1 MNTTIIENQNLD
13 KLFIFSVYQDHLSE
27 AKNETNLDTV
37 SETLKRLSKP
47 FKIVEGVYTHLDGTK
62 VLERSILITGDNE
75 DLVMKLSSE
84 YNQESYLI
92 STEDRESFLS
102 FLDNKENLVHL
113 GKLTEVSEFEA
124 KNSETYTYCPKMNK
138 YYICKK

>member
-27 AKNETNLDTV
+27 AKNETNLDIV
-37 SETLKRLSKP
+37 SETLRRLSKP
-47 FKIVEGVYTHLDGTK
+47 FKVVEGVYTHLDGRK
-62 VLERSILITGDNE
+62 VSERSILITGDNE
-75 DLVMKLSSE
+75 DLVIKLCRD

-113 GKLTEVSEFEA
+113 GKLTEVSEFTA
-124 KNSETYTYCPKMNK
+124 KNSEAYTYCPKINK